1 MHSNMWH
8 SLCNEVPSM
17 QPGKVSSSVQ
27 GDLFPLSRGRT
38 GRTCP
43 SPQSLQEYSVTPG
56 SCNSFWKLSL
66 CYTAWNPVLARLL
79 PFSSSALAFKES
91 NCKEEYQLFTFY
103 LHLTFYIRTSNEQ
116 REGVRCT
123 WNWRT
128 CSRLLQYI
136 YFLILN
142 VTTVCVKILQCLPLS
157 CGKCSA

>member
-56 SCNSFWKLSL
+56 SCNSFPTLRL
-66 CYTAWNPVLARLL
+66 CYMAWNPLLARLL
-79 PFSSSALAFKES
+79 SWSFPSLAWEVDLLGRIPDFHL
-91 NCKEEYQLFTFY
+91 LFTFDFT
-103 LHLTFYIRTSNEQ
+103 LTWWMIDKKVCLLWLMQ
-116 REGVRCT
+116 
-123 WNWRT
+123 RT
-128 CSRLLQYI
+128 CLQLVQYI
-136 YFLILN
+136 EFLVFN
-142 VTTVCVKILQCLPLS
+142 VMTAGRKIL
-157 CGKCSA
+157 